1 MVSRIIV
8 ILALALSVPL
18 ALADEQE
25 ARQAVVVLDEDLW
38 VTFYDLPS
46 RRFRAIRT
54 AIINGDNE
62 TAAKD
67 LELTAN
73 YLLIEAER
81 STESLA
87 GPLKSSV
94 DKLRALGESIDNVT
108 LSDLDALY
116 GRAHWL
122 LAQHYLHR
130 AKVARDARQNRNTG
144 LYLLAA
150 THHMERAIL
159 WSNSKVDRDVRV
171 TLEKLRDLAAQLQQN
186 QSFEK
191 AYREKPVVRAEKLL
205 VKIGKQINRPV
216 LLPVQ

>member
-1 MVSRIIV
+1 MALRLVI
-8 ILALALSVPL
+8 ILALALSMPL
-18 ALADEQE
+18 AFADDAET
-25 ARQAVVVLDEDLW
+25 RQAPIVMDEDIW

-54 AIINGDNE
+54 AIINGDNAA
-62 TAAKD
+62 AAKD
-67 LELTAN
+67 LVVTAN
-73 YLLIEAER
+73 YLLVEAER
-81 STESLA
+81 STEALA
-87 GPLKSSV
+87 GPMKASV
-94 DKLRALGESIDNVT
+94 ERLRALSESADNMT

-116 GRAHWL
+116 GRVHWQ

-130 AKVARDARQNRNTG
+130 AKIARDARQNRNTG

-159 WSNSKVDRDVRV
+159 WSNKKVDRDVRV

-191 AYREKPVVRAEKLL
+191 AYRAKPVVRAEKLL
-205 VKIGKQINRPV
+205 VKIGKQIDRPV